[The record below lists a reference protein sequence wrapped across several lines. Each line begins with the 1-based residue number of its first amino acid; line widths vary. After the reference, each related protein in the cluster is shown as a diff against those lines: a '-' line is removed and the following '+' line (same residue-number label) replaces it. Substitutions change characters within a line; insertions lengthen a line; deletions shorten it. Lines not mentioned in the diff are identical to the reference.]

1 MHRTLMRPGALLLA
15 ALGVAIALAGA
26 LAANN
31 AHSQDVKAP
40 TANGGARE
48 WVAFDPVVGNPIKA
62 QTLNMLRNIRIAN
75 TSTASSTYTI
85 TFERQ
90 GRADRIQ
97 LAAGVLQPG
106 ESRNVAAL
114 GRVSGGFV
122 DGYIQV
128 RATQPVLVGG
138 HVDLPVQDYEQQ
150 GSDSSPRLKFSNRGT
165 VQRVQLDF
173 RPGCPPKP
181 GSGCSTAGV
190 TG

>member
-1 MHRTLMRPGALLLA
+1 MHRILRRPGVFLLA
-15 ALGVAIALAGA
+15 ALAAAIALAGT
-26 LAANN
+26 LAANS

-40 TANGGARE
+40 TAIGGARE
-48 WVAFDPVVGNPIKA
+48 WVAFDPVVGAPVKP
-62 QTLNMLRNIRIAN
+62 QTLNMLRYVRLAN
-75 TSTASSTYTI
+75 TSTASSTYTV

-90 GRADRIQ
+90 GRADRIPICT
-97 LAAGVLQPG
+97 GVLQPG
-106 ESRNVAAL
+106 EARTCVIL
-114 GRVSGGFV
+114 GRVSSGFV

-150 GSDSSPRLKFSNRGT
+150 GSESSPRLKFVNRGT

-181 GSGCSTAGV
+181 GSGCPTATRAG
-190 TG
+190 

>member
-48 WVAFDPVVGNPIKA
+48 WIAFDPVVGSPIRA
-62 QTLNMLRNIRIAN
+62 QTLNMLRNLRIAN
-75 TSTASSTYTI
+75 TSTASSTYVI

-90 GRADRIQ
+90 GRAARIP
-97 LAAGVLQPG
+97 LATGVLQPG
-106 ESRNVAAL
+106 ESRNAAVL
-114 GRVSGGFV
+114 GRVSSGFV

-150 GSDSSPRLKFSNRGT
+150 GSDSSPRLKFLNRGT

-181 GSGCSTAGV
+181 GSGCPTTGV

>member
-1 MHRTLMRPGALLLA
+1 LLLA
-15 ALGVAIALAGA
+15 ALPLAIALAA
-26 LAANN
+26 TLAANN

-48 WVAFDPVVGNPIKA
+48 LVAFDPVVGAPIKA
-62 QTLNMLRNIRIAN
+62 QSLNMLRYVRLAN
-75 TSTASSTYTI
+75 TSTASSTYNVA
-85 TFERQ
+85 FERQ
-90 GRADRIQ
+90 GRSDRFPICT
-97 LAAGVLQPG
+97 GVLQPG
-106 ESRNVAAL
+106 QARTCVIL
-114 GRVSGGFV
+114 GRVSSGFV

-150 GSDSSPRLKFSNRGT
+150 GSDSSPRLKFLNRGT

-181 GSGCSTAGV
+181 GSGCPTTGV